1 MNIRDIPLYYAL
13 KYLIKRQGQK
23 LVGNCHIF
31 SEEQEEQIM

>member
-23 LVGNCHIF
+23 LVGNCRIF